1 LINFINKEAM
11 HTQRAT
17 SLFDRIGG
25 IQTVNEAVDIFYQKC
40 IADPRISHFFEH
52 IDLNKQGG
60 KMKVFLACALGA
72 PIHYTGRSMRE
83 AHWYMHLT
91 EEHFNA
97 VMEHLTTTLKEIG
110 IQPDLIREV
119 SNIAMRTKCDIVHD
133 GTELSTMHEG
143 DHQIESWEDF
153 TAQK

>member
-1 LINFINKEAM
+1 MNM
-11 HTQRAT
+11 
-17 SLFDRIGG
+17 
-25 IQTVNEAVDIFYQKC
+25 AVDIFYEKC
-40 IADPRISHFFEH
+40 VADPRISQFFSH
-52 IDLNKQGG
+52 IDLNSQGG

-97 VMEHLTTTLKEIG
+97 VMEHLTGTLKEMG
-110 IQPDLIREV
+110 VQPELIREV
-119 SNIAMRTKCDIVHD
+119 SNIAMRTKGDIVHD
-133 GTELSTMHEG
+133 GTEFSPAHET
-143 DHQIESWEDF
+143 DHRFERWEDF